1 MNEVVQSVR
10 DQNWAAMIR
19 EQKASGLT
27 IRQWCADNNI
37 SENCYYYR
45 LRRIREQLIQAAQP
59 TPEDKN
65 GMTRLVRVPDS
76 AVSADNGSSA
86 IIIRKGTLVIEI
98 NHEVSEGIL
107 NLMKEVLLNAE

>member
-1 MNEVVQSVR
+1 MNEIVQSIR

-37 SENCYYYR
+37 SENSYYYR
-45 LRRIREQLIQAAQP
+45 LRRIREQVIQAAQP
-59 TPEDKN
+59 APEDKN